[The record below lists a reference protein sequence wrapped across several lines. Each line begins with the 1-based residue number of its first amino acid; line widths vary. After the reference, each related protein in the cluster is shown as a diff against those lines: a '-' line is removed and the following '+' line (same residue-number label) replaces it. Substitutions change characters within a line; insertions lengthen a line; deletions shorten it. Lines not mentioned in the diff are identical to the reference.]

1 MFKNVKKEEIT
12 IPAQMSYLTQ
22 VREFI
27 ERIGKKYKFDDKII
41 NSFKLVVD
49 EACTNIIR
57 HGYRDIKNGEITLKA
72 IIRRLSLTIIIIDQ
86 GTSYDPRQANTPDL
100 DKYIKIGK
108 KGGLGILMMRK
119 LMDDMQ
125 YAVTERGNELR
136 LTKFRD
142 TAHEPIW
149 LEKWHALNL
158 KMKYSIIAS
167 IIFTAISLMVFL
179 PIYYNTESNI
189 KNNIYTLSATAGEA
203 LAANIVDDL
212 LAENSAILFEK
223 AYKVRESHLS
233 FIQEVIITDTNK
245 TILAWSRPEVLY
257 PFKQL
262 TFPIENTSKLDT
274 IQSAIRFSYQVN
286 DSLKVSDLT
295 IPVKMG
301 NGLKL
306 GEVHVWINE
315 QTIDHLVQSKKLRL
329 IVYLIII
336 LLVGYVPLFFLIH
349 KILEPFH
356 SLADWVRQVV
366 HGKVDQDEIDIDAS
380 DEIGE
385 IAQAFN
391 EMTNKFREAQVTLVE
406 QQKLQ
411 KELQVA
417 QEIQQMLLPSD
428 FPKVEGYD
436 IASYYE
442 AAKEVGGDL
451 FDFVEVDDD
460 TIGIC
465 VADVSGKGVPGS
477 MIMTMIRTALRLEAR
492 GNKNPADVLAK
503 VNDFVVDDMK
513 RGMFVTMFY
522 VVLDSRNREIH
533 FASAGHNPMILYRNS
548 TKQTYYLNPPGF
560 PVGIQLP
567 DPELFR
573 RTIKSESIRLREDDI
588 LVLYTDGVTEA
599 MNRKRELFREERFLD
614 AIRRN
619 AHLSVGEFIKTL
631 NKELKEFTGG
641 APQNDDITVVAIR
654 EKMMPSEVII
664 KTQQELKRLIDSGM
678 KVKDA
683 LQKLKVSPA
692 HYYRYKNLI
701 ESKGIGALKEFLSE
715 LDDPIEKKHLSI
727 EVKTKIYDIVRKHP
741 EFGPKLIAY
750 ELRKDEYGNIKVDPD
765 RIYDELVRMRLN
777 TEDLRRRWIEKG
789 GTRPLKQ
796 PGTPLMTLDGQVIL
810 NFESSEQ
817 LIAKRT
823 GKNIPTVVNPEI
835 MSEEKAVKKTIH
847 LVSSEEEKKES
858 ETVEKEAEKPE
869 TREPATTAD
878 KIEEAEDVTEQ
889 TSEETKKVD
898 HPSAIEEPPQ
908 SDEEVLEK
916 VVEDDSIKTE
926 APEIIDQE
934 EASETFEPPEVE
946 ETSPELEKISE
957 EDNEPKQP
965 LEEDEQEEVI
975 NKQEIEVGLQPQE
988 TVPDEIKT
996 ETEAYVQEEKRET
1009 TETTIESEPK
1019 ENKQPAETFELENL
1033 VEPQPPTATEVFN
1046 ALDTIEEETNLII
1059 SDEVEEPISKG
1070 AKLIGNAYSTA
1081 ELREIMLGKYNPQK
1095 INDFIKLV
1103 QDDFDQIIELLNS
1116 AKQSDS
1122 LSSTINKINILLKI
1136 IKTHPMLTNEDM
1148 QAVKQL
1154 FDEMHGLFSFYK
1166 LHFKEMKKEE
1176 IDRGIKDILKYLKNN
1191 NIFKDYDKLIETIN
1205 KVGVMNF
1212 QLNRS
1217 YHMNKTTADKSLQKI
1232 REQLKNKKV
1241 ISDDA
1246 LLGPKSE

>member
-1 MFKNVKKEEIT
+1 MFKNVRKEEIT

-22 VREFI
+22 VRDFI

-136 LTKFRD
+136 LTKFREQ
-142 TAHEPIW
+142 THEPFW

-158 KMKYSIIAS
+158 KTKYSIIAS
-167 IIFTAISLMVFL
+167 IIFTLIALLFFV
-179 PIYYNTESNI
+179 PIYYNTESNV
-189 KNNIYTLSATAGEA
+189 KNTIYTLSATAGEA

-233 FIQEVIITDTNK
+233 FINEVFITDTAG
-245 TILAWSRPEVLY
+245 TILAWSRPEVIY
-257 PFKQL
+257 PFKKIE
-262 TFPIENTSKLDT
+262 FKPIAKEQDT
-274 IQSAIRFSYQVN
+274 IQTAVHLMYQVN
-286 DSLKVSDLT
+286 DSLLVNDLV
-295 IPVKMG
+295 IPVTMAT
-301 NGLKL
+301 GLQL
-306 GEVHVWINE
+306 GEVHVWVD
-315 QTIDHLVQSKKLRL
+315 QRTIDDLVQTKKIRL
-329 IVYLIII
+329 ILYLIAI
-336 LLVGYVPLFFLIH
+336 LIVGYVPIFLLIH
-349 KILEPFH
+349 RILQPFH

-451 FDFVEVDDD
+451 FDFVEVDED

-492 GNKNPADVLAK
+492 GNKNPADVLAR
-503 VNDFVVDDMK
+503 VNEFVVDDMK

-567 DPELFR
+567 DPKLFK

-599 MNRKRELFREERFLD
+599 MNRKRELYREERFLD
-614 AIRRN
+614 SIRRN
-619 AHLSVGEFIKTL
+619 AHLSVGEFIKTI

-664 KTQQELKRLIDSGM
+664 KTQQELKKLIDSGM

-692 HYYRYKNLI
+692 HYYRYKNII
-701 ESKGIGALKEFLSE
+701 ESKGIRALKEFLSE
-715 LDDPIEKKHLSI
+715 MDDPIERKHLSI
-727 EVKTKIYDIVRKHP
+727 EVKTKIYDIIRKHP

-777 TEDLRRRWIEKG
+777 TEELRRRWIKKG

-796 PGTPLMTLDGQVIL
+796 PGTPLLTLDGQVIL
-810 NFESSEQ
+810 DFQSTEQVIAQRMGKTITPPAPEPESEKRPIKKAIQIVSEDSESKEQ
-817 LIAKRT
+817 EAPSEVSGAEAVEPKEQKATEEETAIEESTSEVKETTTEEPVSAEPEVESAEEPEQVAPATPEVQEAPALPET
-823 GKNIPTVVNPEI
+823 PTVEEESTEE
-835 MSEEKAVKKTIH
+835 SEEQTM
-847 LVSSEEEKKES
+847 S
-858 ETVEKEAEKPE
+858 T
-869 TREPATTAD
+869 
-878 KIEEAEDVTEQ
+878 EEAEPDKEEVEVQEQ
-889 TSEETKKVD
+889 PLAEMES
-898 HPSAIEEPPQ
+898 Q
-908 SDEEVLEK
+908 SDEAVEEQAPADDQP
-916 VVEDDSIKTE
+916 VV
-926 APEIIDQE
+926 PETAVADQE
-934 EASETFEPPEVE
+934 KGTAKIDDLLPELSEFEADAGIVLGSDSDEPP
-946 ETSPELEKISE
+946 SAGK
-957 EDNEPKQP
+957 
-965 LEEDEQEEVI
+965 
-975 NKQEIEVGLQPQE
+975 
-988 TVPDEIKT
+988 
-996 ETEAYVQEEKRET
+996 A
-1009 TETTIESEPK
+1009 
-1019 ENKQPAETFELENL
+1019 
-1033 VEPQPPTATEVFN
+1033 
-1046 ALDTIEEETNLII
+1046 
-1059 SDEVEEPISKG
+1059 
-1070 AKLIGNAYSTA
+1070 LIGNAYSTE
-1081 ELREIMLGKYNPQK
+1081 ELRTLMADKFSGEQAEE
-1095 INDFIKLV
+1095 FFKLV
-1103 QDDFDQIIELLNS
+1103 KDDFEQIIELL
-1116 AKQSDS
+1116 
-1122 LSSTINKINILLKI
+1122 STATQDDHLPKIINKVNILLKI
-1136 IKTHPMLTNEDM
+1136 IKTHPMLNKDEM
-1148 QAVKQL
+1148 QAIKQL
-1154 FDEMHGLFSFYK
+1154 FIEMHGLFSFYK
-1166 LHFKEMKKEE
+1166 LRYSDLETEE
-1176 IDRGIKDILKYLKNN
+1176 ILNGIKDILNYLKNN
-1191 NIFKDYDKLIETIN
+1191 NIFKTYDKLIETIN
-1205 KVGVMNF
+1205 AVGIMNF
-1212 QLNRS
+1212 QLTRAYQQKQASTDNP
-1217 YHMNKTTADKSLQKI
+1217 LQRL
-1232 REQLKNKKV
+1232 REQLKNKKI

-1246 LLGPKSE
+1246 IVGPKSK

>member
-1 MFKNVKKEEIT
+1 MFKNVRKEEIT

-22 VREFI
+22 VRDFI
-27 ERIGKKYKFDDKII
+27 ERIGKKFRFDDKII

-57 HGYRDIKNGEITLKA
+57 HGYRDIKNGEITIKA

-86 GTSYDPRQANTPDL
+86 GISYDPRQANTPDL

-142 TAHEPIW
+142 QTHEPLL
-149 LEKWHALNL
+149 LEKWNALNL
-158 KMKYSIIAS
+158 KAKYSILAS
-167 IIFTAISLMVFL
+167 IIFTIIALLFFV
-179 PIYYNTESNI
+179 PIYYNTEKNI
-189 KNNIYTLSATAGEA
+189 RNDIYTLSATAGEA
-203 LAANIVDDL
+203 LAANIVDDM

-223 AYKVRESHLS
+223 AYKVRASHPT
-233 FIQEVIITDTNK
+233 FIYEVFIVDADSSL
-245 TILAWSRPEVLY
+245 LAWSNPEKIY
-257 PFKQL
+257 PFK
-262 TFPIENTSKLDT
+262 KLAFKPVAEKPDT
-274 IQSAIRFSYQVN
+274 VQRAVLSTYQVN
-286 DSLKVSDLT
+286 DTLTVKDLS
-295 IPVKMG
+295 IPVKMT
-301 NGLKL
+301 NGLQL
-306 GEVHVWINE
+306 GEVHVWVNE
-315 QTIDHLVQSKKLRL
+315 KTIEDLVFNKKLRL
-329 IVYLIII
+329 IIVLMII
-336 LLVGYVPLFFLIH
+336 LIAGYVPIFFLIH
-349 KILEPFH
+349 RILQPFH
-356 SLADWVRQVV
+356 SLAEWVRQVV

-492 GNKNPADVLAK
+492 GNKNPADVLAR
-503 VNDFVVDDMK
+503 VNEFVVDDMK

-567 DPELFR
+567 DPDLFR
-573 RTIKSESIRLREDDI
+573 RTITSESIRLREDDI

-599 MNRKRELFREERFLD
+599 MNRKRELYREERFLD
-614 AIRRN
+614 SIRRN
-619 AHLSVGEFIKTL
+619 AHLSVVEFIKTI

-664 KTQQELKRLIDSGM
+664 RTQQELKKLIDSGM

-683 LQKLKVSPA
+683 LAKLKVSPA
-692 HYYRYKNLI
+692 HYYRYKNII
-701 ESKGIGALKEFLSE
+701 ESKGLNALKEFLSVM
-715 LDDPIEKKHLSI
+715 DDPIEKKHLSI

-750 ELRKDEYGNIKVDPD
+750 ELRRDEYGNIKVDPD

-777 TEDLRRRWIEKG
+777 TETLRRRWIEKG

-796 PGTPLMTLDGQVIL
+796 PGTPLLTLDGQVIL
-810 NFESSEQ
+810 NFESSAQVVAQRMGKTIATPVPEEERAHKPLKRSIQ
-817 LIAKRT
+817 L
-823 GKNIPTVVNPEI
+823 V
-835 MSEEKAVKKTIH
+835 SEESEKETTEEQAEKTAEE
-847 LVSSEEEKKES
+847 VSEKEAS
-858 ETVEKEAEKPE
+858 PAAETAAPETVEAAKTDDADEARVETPLSEK
-869 TREPATTAD
+869 
-878 KIEEAEDVTEQ
+878 AE
-889 TSEETKKVD
+889 
-898 HPSAIEEPPQ
+898 
-908 SDEEVLEK
+908 
-916 VVEDDSIKTE
+916 
-926 APEIIDQE
+926 
-934 EASETFEPPEVE
+934 
-946 ETSPELEKISE
+946 SE
-957 EDNEPKQP
+957 EDSEEIVEEELVEKTEESSTKKETIAGTVEQSESVTSELAEAESGPENEPDVEEAAPAEIK
-965 LEEDEQEEVI
+965 EDEERAKEPAAEAKTDQTPEETAI
-975 NKQEIEVGLQPQE
+975 ASDMKKIEDTSAFLQSPG
-988 TVPDEIKT
+988 
-996 ETEAYVQEEKRET
+996 
-1009 TETTIESEPK
+1009 
-1019 ENKQPAETFELENL
+1019 PAEPESAGKE
-1033 VEPQPPTATEVFN
+1033 
-1046 ALDTIEEETNLII
+1046 
-1059 SDEVEEPISKG
+1059 
-1070 AKLIGNAYSTA
+1070 LIGNAYSAA
-1081 ELREIMLGKYNPQK
+1081 ELRKMMADKYES
-1095 INDFIKLV
+1095 DRAEEFFRLV
-1103 QDDFDQIIELLNS
+1103 KDDYNQIIELLDS
-1116 AKQSDS
+1116 AVKSDH
-1122 LSSTINKINILLKI
+1122 LPNVINKINILLKI
-1136 IKTHPMLTNEDM
+1136 IKTHPMLKKDEM
-1148 QAVKQL
+1148 QAIRQL
-1154 FDEMHGLFSFYK
+1154 FVEMHSLFSFYK
-1166 LHFKEMKKEE
+1166 LRFDELEREE
-1176 IDRGIKDILKYLKNN
+1176 ILQGVKLILNYFKNN
-1191 NIFKDYDKLIETIN
+1191 NIFASYDKLIETIN
-1205 KVGVMNF
+1205 AVGIMNF
-1212 QLNRS
+1212 QLIRAYQQKQVS
-1217 YHMNKTTADKSLQKI
+1217 ADNPLQRL
-1232 REQLKNKKV
+1232 REQLKNKKI

-1246 LLGPKSE
+1246 IVGQKTK

>member
-22 VREFI
+22 VRDFI

-57 HGYRDIKNGEITLKA
+57 HGYRDYKNGEITLKA
-72 IIRRLSLTIIIIDQ
+72 IIRRLSLTFIIIDQ
-86 GTSYDPRQANTPDL
+86 GASYDPRQANTPDL

-136 LTKFRD
+136 LTKFREQ
-142 TAHEPIW
+142 THEPAL
-149 LEKWHALNL
+149 LEKWHALNM
-158 KMKYSIIAS
+158 KTKYSIVAS
-167 IIFTAISLMVFL
+167 IIFTIIAFL
-179 PIYYNTESNI
+179 FFVPIYYNTESNI
-189 KNNIYTLSATAGEA
+189 KENIYTLSATAGEA

-223 AYKVRESHLS
+223 AYKVRQSHLS
-233 FIQEVIITDTNK
+233 FIQEVFVTDTAK
-245 TILAWSRPEVLY
+245 TILAWSRPEVIY
-257 PFKQL
+257 PFKKIK
-262 TFPIENTSKLDT
+262 FNKLLSQQPDT
-274 IQSAIRFSYQVN
+274 IQKAVRLPYVVN
-286 DSLKVSDLT
+286 DTLTVSDLA
-295 IPVKMG
+295 IPVMMG
-301 NGLKL
+301 NGQQL
-306 GEVHVWINE
+306 GEVHVWVNE
-315 QTIDHLVQSKKLRL
+315 NTLNDLVQQRKIRL
-329 IVYLIII
+329 IIYLIII
-336 LLVGYVPLFFLIH
+336 LIFGYIPIFLLIH

-391 EMTNKFREAQVTLVE
+391 EMTNKFREAQITLVE

-492 GNKNPADVLAK
+492 GNKNPADVLAR
-503 VNDFVVDDMK
+503 VNEFVVDDMK

-567 DPELFR
+567 DPGLFK

-599 MNRKRELFREERFLD
+599 MNRKRELFREERFLNT
-614 AIRRN
+614 IRRN
-619 AHLSVGEFIKTL
+619 AHLSVAEFIKTI

-664 KTQQELKRLIDSGM
+664 KTQQELKKLIDSGM
-678 KVKDA
+678 KVKHA

-692 HYYRYKNLI
+692 HYYRYKNI
-701 ESKGIGALKEFLSE
+701 VESKGIGALKEFLSVM
-715 LDDPIEKKHLSI
+715 DDPIEKKHLSI

-741 EFGPKLIAY
+741 EFGPRLIAY

-777 TEDLRRRWIEKG
+777 TEELRKQWIKKG

-796 PGTPLMTLDGQVIL
+796 PGTPLLTLNGQVIL
-810 NFESSEQ
+810 DFESSAQ
-817 LIAKRT
+817 VIAKRRGT
-823 GKNIPTVVNPEI
+823 TLATPPE
-835 MSEEKAVKKTIH
+835 MPSTEDKPLKKTIQM
-847 LVSSEEEKKES
+847 VSSEEPKEEVSEPEADTKPVES
-858 ETVEKEAEKPE
+858 ETKPESAPEKELAAEEAKPEQEEPVKEDVKEQVEEPTVETVPAQAEEAQQPEESPEAEKTEVQPGQEVEEQATPQE
-869 TREPATTAD
+869 TSME
-878 KIEEAEDVTEQ
+878 KLAEDVEEPAVE
-889 TSEETKKVD
+889 EETKTFDV
-898 HPSAIEEPPQ
+898 Q
-908 SDEEVLEK
+908 TL
-916 VVEDDSIKTE
+916 VESERPTE
-926 APEIIDQE
+926 IDLL
-934 EASETFEPPEVE
+934 
-946 ETSPELEKISE
+946 PELEKM
-957 EDNEPKQP
+957 EDP
-965 LEEDEQEEVI
+965 
-975 NKQEIEVGLQPQE
+975 
-988 TVPDEIKT
+988 
-996 ETEAYVQEEKRET
+996 
-1009 TETTIESEPK
+1009 
-1019 ENKQPAETFELENL
+1019 
-1033 VEPQPPTATEVFN
+1033 
-1046 ALDTIEEETNLII
+1046 
-1059 SDEVEEPISKG
+1059 SDILLTPGQEEPISVGKE
-1070 AKLIGNAYSTA
+1070 LIGNAYSAA
-1081 ELREIMLGKYNPQK
+1081 ELRKIMMDKYK
-1095 INDFIKLV
+1095 SEKAEEFFSLV
-1103 QDDFDQIIELLNS
+1103 KDDYEQIIQILTEATSNGH
-1116 AKQSDS
+1116 
-1122 LSSTINKINILLKI
+1122 LSKAINKVNILLKI
-1136 IKTHPMLTNEDM
+1136 IKTHPMLSNSDM

-1154 FDEMHGLFSFYK
+1154 FVEMHNLFSLYK
-1166 LHFKEMKKEE
+1166 LHFEELEREE
-1176 IDRGIKDILKYLKNN
+1176 IKKGIKDILNYLKNN
-1191 NIFKDYDKLIETIN
+1191 NIFKTYDKLIESIN
-1205 KVGVMNF
+1205 TVGIMNF
-1212 QLNRS
+1212 QLSRS
-1217 YHMNKTTADKSLQKI
+1217 FKKKQISADNPLSRLK
-1232 REQLKNKKV
+1232 EQLKNKKI

-1246 LLGPKSE
+1246 ILGPKSE